1 MEPGVR
7 VAKDIQTGHFTCEL
21 KGLCGQSQAAYKK
34 SNLYC
39 YIGVEKSNFQP
50 VQEPRK
56 GRVAMVQQVC
66 KSIIALAFLVS
77 GGVFA
82 QAPGASPS
90 GPSTGPLVIKPDAP
104 DRYVVVPGDTL
115 WGISQ
120 RYTDSPWRWP
130 DLWNMNKEQIRNPH
144 LIYPGYVIL
153 LDRERGRLTIA
164 APGTE
169 GKPGATP
176 GGPGAPSTGTAPG
189 TTTTTTTM
197 APGSVKLGPR
207 VRAESLARQEIPSI
221 PPSVIEPFLSRPL
234 VVEPDGL
241 EKAPTIIA
249 TQSDRVVLAS
259 GNSAYVRGIGAS
271 KDDTWYVYRKGNALV
286 DPDTNKTLAYEAIYL
301 GTAQLTRPGDP
312 ATVVLTSSVQEV
324 EAGDKLVAAGRP
336 QPVNYAPR
344 APSAQIKGR
353 VIGIYGGVA
362 KVGEA
367 GPQSVISINRGKADG
382 IEVGHVLALYNLGG
396 TVRDATKPR
405 NAPDARIQLP
415 DERAGLAFVFRVF
428 DRISYALVMQITRP
442 VSPLD
447 VVQTP

>member
-1 MEPGVR
+1 
-7 VAKDIQTGHFTCEL
+7 
-21 KGLCGQSQAAYKK
+21 
-34 SNLYC
+34 
-39 YIGVEKSNFQP
+39 
-50 VQEPRK
+50 
-56 GRVAMVQQVC
+56 MVQQVG
-66 KSIIALAFLVS
+66 KSIIALVFLVS
-77 GGVFA
+77 GAVLA
-82 QAPGASPS
+82 QAPSA
-90 GPSTGPLVIKPDAP
+90 PLAIKPDAP

-130 DLWNMNKEQIRNPH
+130 ELWNMNKEQIRNPH
-144 LIYPGYVIL
+144 LIYPGYVIV
-153 LDRERGRLTIA
+153 LDRERGRLSIA
-164 APGTE
+164 QPGGEQPSGEQKPGTE
-169 GKPGATP
+169 APTTA
-176 GGPGAPSTGTAPG
+176 APSTSPG
-189 TTTTTTTM
+189 TSTS
-197 APGSVKLGPR
+197 APRPAPSSTREAAGAVKLGPR

-221 PPSVIEPFLSRPL
+221 PPSAIEPWLSRPL

-249 TQSDRVVLAS
+249 TQADRVVLAT

-271 KDDTWYVYRKGNALV
+271 KDDTWYVYRKGGPLV

-344 APSAQIKGR
+344 APSAKLRGR

-362 KVGEA
+362 QVGEA
-367 GPQSVISINRGKADG
+367 GPQQIISINRGKSDG
-382 IEVGHVLALYNLGG
+382 IEVGHVLALYNVGG

-405 NAPDARIQLP
+405 NASDARIQLP
-415 DERAGLAFVFRVF
+415 DERNGLAFVFRVF
-428 DRISYALVMQITRP
+428 DRISYALVMQVTRP

>member
-1 MEPGVR
+1 
-7 VAKDIQTGHFTCEL
+7 
-21 KGLCGQSQAAYKK
+21 
-34 SNLYC
+34 
-39 YIGVEKSNFQP
+39 VEKSIFQP

-56 GRVAMVQQVC
+56 GRVAMVQQAR

-77 GGVFA
+77 GGAFG
-82 QAPGASPS
+82 QAPSA
-90 GPSTGPLVIKPDAP
+90 PLTIKPDAP

-115 WGISQ
+115 WGISE

-153 LDRERGRLTIA
+153 LDRERGQLTIA
-164 APGTE
+164 APGSETKPAPSAVPAPGPE
-169 GKPGATP
+169 AKPGPQAKPGPETKPSDATAAAA
-176 GGPGAPSTGTAPG
+176 PGAVRLS
-189 TTTTTTTM
+189 
-197 APGSVKLGPR
+197 PR

-221 PPSVIEPFLSRPL
+221 PPSAIEPFLSRPL

-241 EKAPTIIA
+241 DKAPTIVA
-249 TQSDRVVLAS
+249 TQADRVVLAT
-259 GNSAYVRGIGAS
+259 GNSAYVRGIGSA
-271 KDDTWYVYRKGNALV
+271 KDDTWYVYRKGGALV

-301 GTAQLTRPGDP
+301 GTAQLTRPGEP
-312 ATVVLTSSVQEV
+312 ATVILTSSVQEV

-336 QPVNYAPR
+336 QPINYAPR
-344 APSAQIKGR
+344 APGAHIKGR
-353 VIGIYGGVA
+353 VIGIYGGT

-367 GPQSVISINRGKADG
+367 GPQQVISINRGKADG
-382 IEVGHVLALYNLGG
+382 LEVGHVLALYSLGG
-396 TVRDATKPR
+396 TVRDASKAR

-428 DRISYALVMQITRP
+428 DRISYALVMQVTRP
-442 VSPLD
+442 ISPLD